1 MGTGVGQP
9 MRPSQL
15 DNPPRKLLL
24 YVPVLQVVNNNT
36 VKDRFLFLF
45 TDILLIAKPILPEGH
60 LPSLETKFIVK
71 SVVELHKLK
80 LSGLKDDDG
89 SSDSSKRQH
98 PVVASFIEM
107 FSQKTEEAM
116 DLLTH
121 KSNLQGDNIASLL
134 FKTPEL
140 DKAKLGDFFSS
151 SANLGLLQGFVA
163 RFPFGGVRVDEALR
177 IFLLSMRLPSEA
189 AASDVLLEGF
199 ANAWHASNASVVT
212 FDRELVLS
220 LVMAIMQLNDYLN
233 PSSSGFG
240 NFAFA
245 NTSLTAEDFIQA
257 FREHDHGRHIDDDL
271 LRSIYVSVKSDRLSQ
286 ALSASDIALER
297 DIYLLPTRI
306 ATRLTYKVQS
316 EAMCINIP
324 DPDAH
329 FSIRMHGAGLKF
341 DPPVL
346 NFANS
351 SQATFR
357 ITGTSLGQKTILFSR
372 TGANAA
378 LYPGLAPT
386 KVFFVERA
394 FMKVGHT
401 LQIAFVR
408 EPTTTKRKYLY
419 SFED

>member
-1 MGTGVGQP
+1 VVADTFAFVL
-9 MRPSQL
+9 RFRLFFDSQ
-15 DNPPRKLLL
+15 
-24 YVPVLQVVNNNT
+24 T

-60 LPSLETKFIVK
+60 LPTLESKFIVK

-89 SSDSSKRQH
+89 SSNSSKRQH
-98 PVVASFIEM
+98 PVVAAFIEM

-140 DKAKLGDFFSS
+140 DKAKLGEFFSS
-151 SANLGLLQGFVA
+151 SANWGLLKGFVA
-163 RFPFGGVRVDEALR
+163 RFPFGGVRIDEALR

-189 AASDVLLEGF
+189 AASDVLLKGF
-199 ANAWHASNASVVT
+199 ANAWHASNASVAT
-212 FDRELVLS
+212 FDKELVLK
-220 LVMAIMQLNDYLN
+220 LVMAIMQLNVSLFSFSSFGICFSSKADSPRFASSQDYHN

-245 NTSLTAEDFIQA
+245 NTSITAEDFIQA
-257 FREHDHGRHIDDDL
+257 FREQDHSRHIDDDL
-271 LRSIYVSVKSDRLSQ
+271 LRFIYVSIKSDRLSQ
-286 ALSASDIALER
+286 ALQASDITLER

-316 EAMCINIP
+316 EPMCINIP

-346 NFANS
+346 TFANS

-357 ITGTSLGQKTILFSR
+357 VTGESRFSFVSSLLLPR
-372 TGANAA
+372 
-378 LYPGLAPT
+378 
-386 KVFFVERA
+386 
-394 FMKVGHT
+394 
-401 LQIAFVR
+401 
-408 EPTTTKRKYLY
+408 
-419 SFED
+419 